1 MARTKKKVSKK
12 QNLLDKKPT
21 GKKRGP
27 KRLVQSGQEIIDREN
42 ADMKAKRKLIA
53 SESGPEMKKRFLKIF
68 IKKFGVD
75 FLKERWP
82 DGTIDTNYFGWFDMK
97 DIVLGRETDALWDT
111 IKWAALAKEC
121 PPTTVPAEF
130 HVYNPKAK
138 AQQGEKKTINPMELT
153 KQKAFTILQDC
164 VNLSLET
171 STKKFPGETL
181 NYLRKEA
188 VSPMI
193 AGMIVKWFMADYEP
207 DSEYPEVAKGEYSL
221 KKQTKNTR
229 TLAEELQLYAEE
241 SKNQKRTR
249 KIRVNKSK
257 KLRLSKVEDALKSFK
272 YKKVDDKLKISSVDP
287 IKIFGAKAVLLH
299 NTKYGRTTYLEAAPN
314 GVLEICGTSVK
325 GFDEV
330 KSIWKAV
337 KDPKKLLNLATKKKA
352 EKSLKAVNRKEY
364 PGAGRS
370 GKDTIILAIF

>member
-12 QNLLDKKPT
+12 TNLLDKKAP

-42 ADMKAKRKLIA
+42 AEKKAKRKLIA
-53 SESGPEMKKRFLKIF
+53 SESGPDMKKRFLKLF
-68 IKKFGVD
+68 VKKFGVD
-75 FLKERWP
+75 HLKKRWP
-82 DGTIDTNYFGWFDMK
+82 DGTIDTNFFSWFDMK
-97 DIVLGRETDALWDT
+97 EITMGRETDELWNT
-111 IKWAALAKEC
+111 VKWAAIAEEC

-138 AQQGEKKTINPMELT
+138 AQKSEKKPINPMELT
-153 KQKAFTILQDC
+153 KQKAFTLLQDC
-164 VNLSLET
+164 VNLSLDT
-171 STKKFPGETL
+171 PQKKFPGEVL
-181 NYLRKEA
+181 NFLRKEA

-193 AGMIVKWFMADYEP
+193 AGMIVKWFLADYEP
-207 DSEYPEVAKGEYSL
+207 DPDYPEVVKGEYSL

-249 KIRVNKSK
+249 KTRVNKSK

-272 YKKVDDKLKISSVDP
+272 YKKVDDKLKLSSVDP

-299 NTKYGRTTYLEAAPN
+299 NTKYGRTTFLEAAPN
-314 GVLEICGTSVK
+314 GVLEIAGTSVK
-325 GFDEV
+325 GFDEG

-337 KDPKKLLNLATKKKA
+337 KDPKKMLDWSTKSKIG
-352 EKSLKAVNRKEY
+352 KSLKAINRKEY